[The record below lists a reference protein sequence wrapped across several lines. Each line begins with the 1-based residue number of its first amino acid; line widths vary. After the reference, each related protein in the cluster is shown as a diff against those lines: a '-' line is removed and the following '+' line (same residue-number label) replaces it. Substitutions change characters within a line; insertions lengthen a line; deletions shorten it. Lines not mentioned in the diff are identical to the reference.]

1 MSKDK
6 LLKAIEE
13 KYKKLG
19 VPLDSMLEGLLWST
33 PITYWDYIQ
42 TDALL
47 GLQIPRTDQPDEMV
61 FIMYHQVNE
70 LLFKMVLW
78 EIDQVAK
85 TDEISAEKFSMH
97 LMRISRYFDMLS
109 NSFTVMADGMERD
122 QYLKFRN
129 TLTPASGFQSGQ
141 YRKIEFASTELIN
154 LIDNRFRATIDR
166 ETPFEYAFEHLY
178 WQAAGKDYKTG
189 KKSYTLTVFEENNKD
204 EFIRFAIIKKQ
215 YDLMVRSRALKIFS
229 FLTICIFCF
238 GCEKDPKKEV
248 IEEEITFVEPQDIY
262 EFGFN
267 LNDYVVKRDTIKKG
281 DSFGEILER
290 NNIGYPHIFQIAEKA
305 KDTFDIRKLQ
315 VGKPYTLLCSK
326 DSLEIPKCFIYQPN
340 VEEYVVVSFQDS
352 IHAYTS
358 RKPIKYVEK
367 TVSGVIKTNISE
379 ALEEEGLSLRLA
391 YKMADEIFAWTIDF
405 RRLQKGDR
413 FKVIYTDKFIDD
425 TIYAGVQNVKAAYM
439 EYNKEPFYAFK
450 FETDSIKKV
459 GDPLDKKEEVKEV

>member
-85 TDEISAEKFSMH
+85 TDEICAEKFAMH

-129 TLTPASGFQSGQ
+129 TLTPASGFQSAQ

-154 LIDNRFRATIDR
+154 LIDVRYRDTIDR
-166 ETPFEYAFEHLY
+166 NSPFKNAYDHLY
-178 WQAAGKDYKTG
+178 WQAAGKNHSTG
-189 KKSYTLTVFEENNKD
+189 KKSVLIKLFDKKYMGDFIDFMEDYNECNLSKKFKQLPEEVQKDATLIEAMRHYDYTVNVKWVL
-204 EFIRFAIIKKQ
+204 AH
-215 YDLMVRSRALKIFS
+215 YDAAGKYLGGKEKELEATGGSSWRKYLHPKYQRRIFYPYLWS
-229 FLTICIFCF
+229 
-238 GCEKDPKKEV
+238 
-248 IEEEITFVEPQDIY
+248 EEELKNWGTF
-262 EFGFN
+262 
-267 LNDYVVKRDTIKKG
+267 
-281 DSFGEILER
+281 
-290 NNIGYPHIFQIAEKA
+290 
-305 KDTFDIRKLQ
+305 
-315 VGKPYTLLCSK
+315 
-326 DSLEIPKCFIYQPN
+326 
-340 VEEYVVVSFQDS
+340 
-352 IHAYTS
+352 
-358 RKPIKYVEK
+358 
-367 TVSGVIKTNISE
+367 
-379 ALEEEGLSLRLA
+379 
-391 YKMADEIFAWTIDF
+391 
-405 RRLQKGDR
+405 
-413 FKVIYTDKFIDD
+413 
-425 TIYAGVQNVKAAYM
+425 
-439 EYNKEPFYAFK
+439 
-450 FETDSIKKV
+450 
-459 GDPLDKKEEVKEV
+459 